1 MVGNGVLVRKPTKD
15 LLIEKKL
22 VDWTVKTIDAF
33 FIHSVRPVVGS
44 VVYCNLAMVAEHSGI
59 YVGDGQ
65 IVHLNGNG
73 RIERVSAEKFCER
86 FGGKNPS
93 FTVFCPT
100 NRQGKALGDKKVAEY
115 ALWSV
120 GRIVNYN
127 PAFNNCHCFT
137 ASCLERQARFCPSF
151 AALEILVADKYG
163 ACNWRATVL
172 NH

>member
-1 MVGNGVLVRKPTKD
+1 MVGNGRITGNTIKNFAVERK
-15 LLIEKKL
+15 LM
-22 VDWTVKTIDAF
+22 DWTVKTIDAF
-33 FIHSVRPVVGS
+33 FIHSVRPAVGS

-100 NRQGKALGDKKVAEY
+100 NWQGKALGDKQVAEY
-115 ALWSV
+115 ALRSV
-120 GRIVNYN
+120 GRFVNYN

-137 ASCLERQARFCPSF
+137 ASCLEGKAEFCPSF
-151 AALEILVADKYG
+151 SVLESLVAQKYW
-163 ACNWRATVL
+163 ACKWRL
-172 NH
+172 LC

>member
-1 MVGNGVLVRKPTKD
+1 MVGNGRITGNTIKNFAVERK
-15 LLIEKKL
+15 LM
-22 VDWTVKTIDAF
+22 DWTVKTIDAF
-33 FIHSVRPVVGS
+33 FIHSVRPAVGS

-100 NRQGKALGDKKVAEY
+100 NRQGKAVGDKKVAEY
-115 ALWSV
+115 ALDRV

-137 ASCLERQARFCPSF
+137 ASCLEGKAVFCPSF
-151 AALEILVADKYG
+151 SVLESLVADKYG
-163 ACNWRATVL
+163 TCKWRATVL